1 VFEPPNVSSDC
12 NLIDCVIVDDHALLL
27 DLLVRAVNGIPGI
40 NVVATGTDVGDA
52 ERLATLPRVDLLIV
66 DRHLKTGDGLEV
78 VQRIRRNHIGLK
90 CIMIA
95 GSTADFVCPAELLDV
110 VVSVVDKAQASEA
123 LLAEINRVVGLPEQ
137 KPVSAATAASI
148 RERLTDRERQLFAA
162 IGDGL
167 SNKELGKLFGIST
180 RTVETHRKAISKK
193 LGLSG
198 AALVRI
204 AVLKR
209 HANAISSRPVD
220 HSPSSTV
227 PEDGDALWGSPAAA
241 SSTRR
246 PSR

>member
-27 DLLVRAVNGIPGI
+27 DLLVRAVNAIPGI

-148 RERLTDRERQLFAA
+148 RERLTDREWQAFTL
-162 IGDGL
+162 IGEGM
-167 SNKELGKLFGIST
+167 SNKELGKRLGIST
-180 RTVETHRKAISKK
+180 RTVETHRKAIAKK
-193 LGLSG
+193 LDVSG
-198 AALVRI
+198 AALVRL
-204 AVLKR
+204 AVLQR
-209 HANAISSRPVD
+209 QL
-220 HSPSSTV
+220 T
-227 PEDGDALWGSPAAA
+227 
-241 SSTRR
+241 
-246 PSR
+246 

>member
-1 VFEPPNVSSDC
+1 MFEPPNVSSDC

-123 LLAEINRVVGLPEQ
+123 LFAEINRVVGLPEQ

-148 RERLTDRERQLFAA
+148 RERLTDREWQAFTL
-162 IGDGL
+162 IGEGM
-167 SNKELGKLFGIST
+167 SNKEIGKRLGIST
-180 RTVETHRKAISKK
+180 RTVETHRKAIAKK
-193 LGLSG
+193 LDVSG
-198 AALVRI
+198 AALVRL
-204 AVLKR
+204 AVLQR
-209 HANAISSRPVD
+209 QLS
-220 HSPSSTV
+220 
-227 PEDGDALWGSPAAA
+227 
-241 SSTRR
+241 
-246 PSR
+246 

>member
-1 VFEPPNVSSDC
+1 MFEPPNVSSDC

-148 RERLTDRERQLFAA
+148 RERLTDREWQAFTL
-162 IGDGL
+162 IGEGM
-167 SNKELGKLFGIST
+167 SNKEIGKRLGIST
-180 RTVETHRKAISKK
+180 RTVETHRKAIAKK
-193 LGLSG
+193 LDVSG
-198 AALVRI
+198 AALVRL
-204 AVLKR
+204 AVLQR
-209 HANAISSRPVD
+209 QLS
-220 HSPSSTV
+220 
-227 PEDGDALWGSPAAA
+227 
-241 SSTRR
+241 
-246 PSR
+246 

>member
-148 RERLTDRERQLFAA
+148 RERLTDREWQAFTL
-162 IGDGL
+162 IGEGM
-167 SNKELGKLFGIST
+167 SNKEIGKRLGIST
-180 RTVETHRKAISKK
+180 RTVETHRKAIAKK
-193 LGLSG
+193 LDVSG
-198 AALVRI
+198 AALVRL
-204 AVLKR
+204 AVLQR
-209 HANAISSRPVD
+209 QLS
-220 HSPSSTV
+220 
-227 PEDGDALWGSPAAA
+227 
-241 SSTRR
+241 
-246 PSR
+246 

>member
-1 VFEPPNVSSDC
+1 MFEPPNVSSDC

-148 RERLTDRERQLFAA
+148 RERLTDREWQAFTL
-162 IGDGL
+162 IGEGM
-167 SNKELGKLFGIST
+167 SNKELGKRLGIST
-180 RTVETHRKAISKK
+180 RTVETHRKAIAKK
-193 LGLSG
+193 LDVSG
-198 AALVRI
+198 AALVRL
-204 AVLKR
+204 AVLQR
-209 HANAISSRPVD
+209 QLS
-220 HSPSSTV
+220 
-227 PEDGDALWGSPAAA
+227 
-241 SSTRR
+241 
-246 PSR
+246 

>member
-27 DLLVRAVNGIPGI
+27 DLLVRAVNAIPGI

-148 RERLTDRERQLFAA
+148 RERLTDREWQAFTL
-162 IGDGL
+162 IGEGM
-167 SNKELGKLFGIST
+167 SNKELGKRLGIST
-180 RTVETHRKAISKK
+180 RTVETHRKAIAKK
-193 LGLSG
+193 LDVSG
-198 AALVRI
+198 AALVRL
-204 AVLKR
+204 AVLQR
-209 HANAISSRPVD
+209 QLS
-220 HSPSSTV
+220 
-227 PEDGDALWGSPAAA
+227 
-241 SSTRR
+241 
-246 PSR
+246 

>member
-123 LLAEINRVVGLPEQ
+123 LFAEINRVVGLPEQ

-148 RERLTDRERQLFAA
+148 RERLTDREWQAFTL
-162 IGDGL
+162 IGEGM
-167 SNKELGKLFGIST
+167 SNKEIGKRLGIST
-180 RTVETHRKAISKK
+180 RTVETHRKAIAKK
-193 LGLSG
+193 LDVSG
-198 AALVRI
+198 AALVRL
-204 AVLKR
+204 AVLQR
-209 HANAISSRPVD
+209 QLS
-220 HSPSSTV
+220 
-227 PEDGDALWGSPAAA
+227 
-241 SSTRR
+241 
-246 PSR
+246 

>member
-1 VFEPPNVSSDC
+1 MFEPPNVSSDC

-27 DLLVRAVNGIPGI
+27 DLLVRAVNAIPGI

-148 RERLTDRERQLFAA
+148 RERLTDREWQAFTL
-162 IGDGL
+162 IGEGM
-167 SNKELGKLFGIST
+167 SNKELGKRLGIST
-180 RTVETHRKAISKK
+180 RTVETHRKAIAKK
-193 LGLSG
+193 LDVSG
-198 AALVRI
+198 AALVRL
-204 AVLKR
+204 AVLQR
-209 HANAISSRPVD
+209 QLS
-220 HSPSSTV
+220 
-227 PEDGDALWGSPAAA
+227 
-241 SSTRR
+241 
-246 PSR
+246 